1 MRNIYKIF
9 AVVAIAG
16 FLFVLIPTKSY
27 SAAGDCSANVQLNS
41 IKSPTPFNQPVTFS
55 STVSLSNFING
66 GSDDGYCRFSS
77 VVGSYTYRTIY
88 IYYDF
93 GSGPPS
99 LSNIPPT
106 SIVGSKFKVSTVNLA
121 KNNPA
126 INNSVSITPLD
137 FGFKDGDAMNIKVYA
152 MGCGSLLLQSACNW
166 LGVSSTQSVKLA
178 AGTYKIYACV
188 AGNGNYACS
197 AEGKNYSDCSGVPNK
212 SSVCGAN
219 PCANID
225 SNLCDKPAQNTHKGC
240 LNNSCSVVPGAGSDT
255 CTTDDS
261 CKGGGGGSTTTQYTF
276 NLLNPIGVE
285 NFQDLINIIGK
296 WIFNLA
302 IPIAVIIIIY
312 AGVLM
317 LTAGGVPARFQKGA
331 KALWYA
337 VLGLAVVLIGKGFV
351 TLVQS
356 ILSLRNP

>member
-9 AVVAIAG
+9 AFTAIAG
-16 FLFVLIPTKSY
+16 FLFALTPVKDS
-27 SAAGDCSANVQLNS
+27 SAAAGDCTASVQFNS
-41 IKSPTPFNQPVTFS
+41 VKSPASFNQPVTFS
-55 STVSLSNFING
+55 STVHLSNFING
-66 GSDDGYCRFSS
+66 GADDGFCQYSGPLGSS
-77 VVGSYTYRTIY
+77 FVYRTIY

-93 GSGPPS
+93 GSAPS
-99 LSNIPPT
+99 LNKIPPT
-106 SIVGSKFKVSTVNLA
+106 SIIGSKFKVSTINLA

-126 INNSVSITPLD
+126 INDSVSITPSE
-137 FGFKDGDAMNIKVYA
+137 FGFKDGDTMDVKIYVMY
-152 MGCGSLLLQSACNW
+152 CGNLLGQSVCGIDLAR
-166 LGVSSTQSVKLA
+166 SSTQSVKLA

-197 AEGKNYSDCSGVPNK
+197 ANGKNYSDCSGVPNK

-219 PCANID
+219 SCVNID

-240 LNNSCSVVPGAGSDT
+240 LNNSCTAVPGAGSDT
-255 CTTDDS
+255 CTTDAD
-261 CKGGGGGSTTTQYTF
+261 CTGTGGGTTTQKF
-276 NLLNPIGVE
+276 EIRNPIGVE

-317 LTAGGVPARFQKGA
+317 LTSGGQPARFQSGA

-337 VLGLAVVLIGKGFV
+337 VIGLAVVLIGKGFV

-356 ILSLRNP
+356 ILSLRK